1 MHLPASRRQTLP
13 EKLAEG
19 SPSAE
24 EGVYFA
30 LGTGTG
36 NEKKKKIKE
45 KHEPDAFDGL
55 ACEIFGFT

>member
-1 MHLPASRRQTLP
+1 MHLPASLRQTLP

-24 EGVYFA
+24 VYFA